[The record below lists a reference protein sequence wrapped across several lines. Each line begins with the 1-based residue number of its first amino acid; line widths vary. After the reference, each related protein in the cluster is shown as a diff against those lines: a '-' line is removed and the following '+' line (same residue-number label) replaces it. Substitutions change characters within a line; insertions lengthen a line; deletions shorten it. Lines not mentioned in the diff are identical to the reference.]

1 MRKRVLIPI
10 MSLGRES
17 EVVFLEIISEPA
29 YFYGVN
35 FQAIHKSGL
44 TSSVIETKKILE
56 TLAYSDIPASHLQIG
71 NHFLN
76 LDSLNSVNLGLILSI
91 FIQQKLCNY
100 QKIIAIG
107 TIQHD
112 CLQLPLVGGDYLEAQ
127 LTSILKLG
135 VQPEKVPL
143 FFPSAALNDIDAA
156 LMAHLAKLNIFLK
169 PVANAYQVLDCLGIS
184 ADFCAMS

>member
-10 MSLGRES
+10 LCLGREA

-44 TSSVIETKKILE
+44 TSSIIETKKILE
-56 TLAYSDIPASHLQIG
+56 ILAYPDIPASHLQIG

-76 LDSLNSVNLGLILSI
+76 LDSLKSVNLGLILSI
-91 FIQQKLCNY
+91 FIQQKRCHY

-107 TIQHD
+107 TIESD

-127 LTSILKLG
+127 LTSTLKLG
-135 VQPEKVPL
+135 VQKEKVPL
-143 FFPSAALNDIDAA
+143 FFPSAALNDIDVS
-156 LMAHLAKLNIFLK
+156 LMARLAQLNIFLK
-169 PVANAYQVLDCLGIS
+169 PAANVYQVLDCLGIFDETCTRS
-184 ADFCAMS
+184 